1 MDWTGPEP
9 TILIWASVVRPSKQ
23 WRYSPLFTCRTV
35 EVVKMKKKKNFE
47 EEEEE
52 EGSRERG

>member
-1 MDWTGPEP
+1 
-9 TILIWASVVRPSKQ
+9 
-23 WRYSPLFTCRTV
+23 LFTYRTV

-52 EGSRERG
+52 EEGSRERG

>member
-1 MDWTGPEP
+1 
-9 TILIWASVVRPSKQ
+9 
-23 WRYSPLFTCRTV
+23 LFTCRTV

>member
-1 MDWTGPEP
+1 
-9 TILIWASVVRPSKQ
+9 
-23 WRYSPLFTCRTV
+23 LFTYRTV

>member
-1 MDWTGPEP
+1 V
-9 TILIWASVVRPSKQ
+9 AV
-23 WRYSPLFTCRTV
+23 F
-35 EVVKMKKKKNFE
+35 KMNKKKNFE